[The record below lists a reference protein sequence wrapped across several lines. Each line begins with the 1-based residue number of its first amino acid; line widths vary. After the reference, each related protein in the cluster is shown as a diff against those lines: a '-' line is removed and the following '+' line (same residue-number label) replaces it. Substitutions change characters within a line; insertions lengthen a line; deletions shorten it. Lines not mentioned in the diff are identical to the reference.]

1 MVTLKFHDANFK
13 RDIDIQVKIS
23 TTNQLLI
30 EINGFDGDEY
40 SCINLDKPTA
50 IKLSKELRKQIAL
63 LD

>member
-30 EINGFDGDEY
+30 EINGFNGDEY

>member
-13 RDIDIQVKIS
+13 RDIDIQIKIS

-30 EINGFDGDEY
+30 EINGFNGEEY
-40 SCINLDKPTA
+40 SCINLDKSTA